1 MKLKQRS
8 QIAFASSV
16 AIHVVLLLVLSILGA
31 FSILD
36 KKDKPVDVIFFDSVG
51 GSGGSGGS
59 APKQQ
64 QTAAPIAQPAPT
76 IDKDAIQDKNN
87 TTQAAQSYTPAPVSG
102 NQTTA
107 GEGTGDGSGTGSG
120 SGSGTG
126 SGNGS
131 GDGVGDGYGNGPTSN
146 PAVPP
151 RVTRHVS
158 PDYPSAA
165 RSAGI
170 TGVVRLQVLIS
181 NDGDV
186 QDVEIYESSGNG
198 SLDSSAI
205 RAVRNWQFTA
215 ARDSAGRRVACYTII
230 PIRFNLRG

>member
-1 MKLKQRS
+1 MKFKQRS

-16 AIHVVLLLVLSILGA
+16 AIHIVLLLVLSILGA

-36 KKDKPVDVIFFDSVG
+36 KKDKPVEVIFFDSVG

-64 QTAAPIAQPAPT
+64 TAPQVIQPPT
-76 IDKDAIQDKNN
+76 VIDRDAIQDKNDKS
-87 TTQAAQSYTPAPVSG
+87 QPVPAYTPAPAVG
-102 NQTTA
+102 NQA
-107 GEGTGDGSGTGSG
+107 NDGESTGNDTGSG
-120 SGSGTG
+120 SGSGSGT
-126 SGNGS
+126 GNGS
-131 GDGVGDGYGNGPTSN
+131 GDGVGDGFGNGPVSN

-151 RVTRHVS
+151 RVTRHIA
-158 PDYPSAA
+158 PDYPSSA

-170 TGVVRLQVLIS
+170 TGVVKLQVLIS

-186 QDVEIYESSGNG
+186 QDVEVYESSGNG
-198 SLDSSAI
+198 SLDSAAV

-230 PIRFNLRG
+230 PIRFNLK